1 MTKTGADSLLSD
13 VLEIMP
19 QNMSDFG
26 SSHQRKIEQLLRI
39 DNDELPISQVD
50 FAPRH
55 RKAKF
60 A

>member
-1 MTKTGADSLLSD
+1 MTEIGADSLLSD

-19 QNMSDFG
+19 QNMADFN
-26 SSHQRKIEQLLRI
+26 SSHQRKVEELLRI
-39 DNDELPISQVD
+39 DNDELPISQVN

>member
-19 QNMSDFG
+19 TNMADFG
-26 SSHQRKIEQLLRI
+26 SSHQRKIEQLLKI
-39 DNDELPISQVD
+39 ENDGLPMDQVN

-55 RKAKF
+55 RKAKL